1 MKASVFWI
9 FGVLQNAALGF
20 VVYLVFRGLNMI
32 NGSPVIGADTQL
44 ALSIALPLFLL
55 LTEYT
60 IYAARVWSG
69 RSG

>member
-1 MKASVFWI
+1 MKVSVFWI
-9 FGVLQNAALGF
+9 FGVLQSAALGF

-60 IYAARVWSG
+60 IYATRVWPG

>member
-1 MKASVFWI
+1 MKASAFWI
-9 FGVLQNAALGF
+9 IGVLQSVALGF

-32 NGSPVIGADTQL
+32 NGSSVIGADTQL

-55 LTEYT
+55 LTEYSMWAGGT
-60 IYAARVWSG
+60 WQG